1 MQATQNGRDMVPA
14 SHATVAAPA
23 YGISES
29 GITIK
34 DFLAILRR
42 RRIIILVTMLLI
54 TGLTTLLGFQLTRR
68 YTATAELLI
77 KPPDIQVVDLQ
88 SVVSERPP
96 DPFAVETE
104 LDVMRSDSHAQ
115 RVIEELGLL
124 SDPEFNPFAHS

>member
-124 SDPEFNPFAHS
+124 SDPEFNPFAQF

>member
-1 MQATQNGRDMVPA
+1 MLP
-14 SHATVAAPA
+14 VAAPA

-29 GITIK
+29 SITIK

-88 SVVSERPP
+88 SVVS
-96 DPFAVETE
+96 
-104 LDVMRSDSHAQ
+104 
-115 RVIEELGLL
+115 
-124 SDPEFNPFAHS
+124 